1 VLVLQHGNV
10 CRSTFGQEAAQV
22 SLAIQ
27 HLCNG
32 LIRRSIELRA
42 LYRHAAMRVSEPGL
56 RTVLE
61 EEAQSLSL
69 VIAELQEQI
78 RSHEGTPAT
87 RRRMFGAVRH
97 RFDALVPRSDDA
109 WIRLLARHEQSLLRS
124 FERVIARV
132 GASDVDMKAELHRQL
147 PRLHSIDL
155 DMNSLAKAIGVGH

>member
-1 VLVLQHGNV
+1 MSFAV
-10 CRSTFGQEAAQV
+10 
-22 SLAIQ
+22 Q

-56 RTVLE
+56 RTVLD
-61 EEAQSLSL
+61 EEAQSLTL
-69 VIAELQEQI
+69 VIAELQAQI
-78 RSHEGTPAT
+78 RNHEGTPAT
-87 RRRMFGAVRH
+87 RRRMVGAVRQG
-97 RFDALVPRSDDA
+97 FDALIPRTDDA

-132 GASDVDMKAELHRQL
+132 GPSDMSAELHRQL

-155 DMNSLAKAIGVGH
+155 DMHSLAKAVGFGH